1 MYKIQS
7 IIFKKSIWSI
17 NECIN
22 WLINNNKKY
31 KKIDETKNFYR
42 FRQINP
48 ETLIKQGYTIPRTKK
63 LNDGIEL
70 IIYYNDNIV
79 GGSLSLSDAVKSI
92 YDVATYNPTIQIK
105 KGIQAVSDVYFK
117 GRQNLVPS
125 AQKLVD
131 KYGNFPIE
139 EIILSRHPIS
149 NVMNVV
155 NYLTGDDLKKRLQN
169 TPYDTLYHLQMFV
182 KVNNEWLSIEKEANI
197 HITLK
202 NPYSIKNAERL
213 NVFSNGLTINDLL
226 NNTLNRI
233 GTNNF
238 FNYSAYNL
246 NCQHF
251 ILDILISNNL
261 DTPQNTKF
269 VKQDTET
276 IFTENYRKT
285 ADIITNAGAVFDT
298 FKEGGRIK
306 RKKKILYSII

>member
-22 WLINNNKKY
+22 WLINNKKKF

-70 IIYYNDNIV
+70 IIYYNDYLV
-79 GGSLSLSDAVKSI
+79 GGSISLSDAFNNVL
-92 YDVATYNPTIQIK
+92 TYNPTIQIK

-125 AQKLVD
+125 AQNLVN
-131 KYGNFPIE
+131 KYGNYPIE
-139 EIILSRHPIS
+139 EIILSRHPIT
-149 NVMNVV
+149 NVMNTV

-197 HITLK
+197 HISLRQP
-202 NPYSIKNAERL
+202 NSIKNAERL
-213 NVFSNGLTINDLL
+213 NVISNGLTINDLL
-226 NNTLNRI
+226 NNTLNRM
-233 GTNNF
+233 GTNKF
-238 FNYSAYNL
+238 FEYSAYNN
-246 NCQHF
+246 NCQTF
-251 ILDILISNNL
+251 ILNILIANHL
-261 DTPQNTKF
+261 DTPQNINF
-269 VKQDTET
+269 VKQDIESLFNET
-276 IFTENYRKT
+276 YKKVANT
-285 ADIITNAGAVFDT
+285 ITGIGSVFDT
-298 FKEGGRIK
+298 FIEGGRL
-306 RKKKILYSII
+306 KKYKKNEKILYSII